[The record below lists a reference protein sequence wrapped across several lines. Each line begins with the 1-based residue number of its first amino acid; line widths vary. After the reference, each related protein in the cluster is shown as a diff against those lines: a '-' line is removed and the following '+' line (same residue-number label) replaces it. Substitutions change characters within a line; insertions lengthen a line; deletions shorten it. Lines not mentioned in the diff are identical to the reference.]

1 MTKYEFQVI
10 NRQDYFRDTFE
21 QKLNKLG
28 EQGWSVVGY
37 DTEVI
42 LQREILTQDSDYIG
56 LEPLQL

>member
-1 MTKYEFQVI
+1 MTKCEFQVI
-10 NRQDYFRDTFE
+10 NRNDYFSDTFE

-42 LQREILTQDSDYIG
+42 FQREILTQDSDYIG
-56 LEPLQL
+56 QGF